1 MKMKK
6 SELKSIIKEVI
17 QEFNYSNGVLTFDKK
32 WNHQGKYFNS
42 DFKNTDSLMEIMF
55 DSWYQMADRYLGE
68 IEDDNIRNQEFAEL
82 AEQFIAYLQK
92 EITFKTM

>member
-1 MKMKK
+1 
-6 SELKSIIKEVI
+6 
-17 QEFNYSNGVLTFDKK
+17 
-32 WNHQGKYFNS
+32 
-42 DFKNTDSLMEIMF
+42 
-55 DSWYQMADRYLGE
+55 MADRYLGE